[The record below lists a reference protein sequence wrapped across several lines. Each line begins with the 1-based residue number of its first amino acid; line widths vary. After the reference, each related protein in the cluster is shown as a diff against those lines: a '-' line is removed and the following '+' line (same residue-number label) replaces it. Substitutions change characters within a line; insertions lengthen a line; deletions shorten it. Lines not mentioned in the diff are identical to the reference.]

1 MKDDVRVRMYEVGF
15 GDCFLLEFPRKDWA
29 TPFRVLVDCGAHSSG
44 YPRPGWKPEQVVDQI
59 ISDVKTQAGTSHVDV
74 VVATH
79 RHQDHVVGFRAK
91 AWSQV
96 SVGEVW
102 LPWTEN
108 PKDPL
113 ARAILN
119 RQSRLAFGLNAAF
132 LSPDFGARW
141 TDPDRRAAL
150 RDLVKNSLTNASA
163 MRTLHTGFLG
173 KPKRKFLSTADPD
186 TITPEAC
193 PGLTVHV
200 IGPSKK
206 EDVIRDMDPPAGQ
219 SYLRFFDR
227 RMPMDADAIRDESF
241 EPENQIAQSQRPFPP
256 NFTLPASEYEGDSTS
271 LVLDA
276 KTKEAA
282 ASFMREDDLAVAV
295 SLDKAVNGTS
305 LMLMFEF
312 GDAFL
317 LFPGDAQW
325 GTWRSAMDDPE
336 HRELLAR
343 TTFLK
348 VGHHGSHNATPK
360 EFVEEVLG
368 GKLWCAAT
376 SVRSISF
383 WPEIPKADL
392 LTGLGTRSERVIRSD
407 KPGRSK
413 KGVSVRPKISVDFT
427 VPH

>member
-1 MKDDVRVRMYEVGF
+1 MTDNVRVRMYEVGF
-15 GDCFLLEFPRKDWA
+15 GDCFLIEFPRKDDP
-29 TPFRVLVDCGAHSSG
+29 TPFRILVDCGAHSSG
-44 YPRPGWKPEQVVDQI
+44 YPREGWKPEQVVDQI
-59 ISDVKTQAGTSHVDV
+59 VADVTTAGEPHIDV

-119 RQSRLAFGLNAAF
+119 RQSRLAFGLQAAF
-132 LSPDFGARW
+132 QSAAFGARW
-141 TDPDRRAAL
+141 TNPERAASL
-150 RDLVKNSLTNASA
+150 RDLVTNSLTNASA
-163 MRTLHTGFLG
+163 MRTLHSGFLG
-173 KPKRKFLSTADPD
+173 KPKRRYLSVADPA
-186 TITPEAC
+186 TITSDFC

-200 IGPSKK
+200 LGPSKD
-206 EDVIRDMDPPAGQ
+206 EEVIRDMDPPAGQ
-219 SYLRFFDR
+219 SYLHFLDPS
-227 RMPMDADAIRDESF
+227 MPMDAEAIGGELSSEMERQLER
-241 EPENQIAQSQRPFPP
+241 SQRPFSR
-256 NFTLPASEYEGDSTS
+256 NFTFPATEYESDPAA
-271 LVLDA
+271 LLLDA
-276 KTKEAA
+276 ETKEAA
-282 ASFMREDDLAVAV
+282 AAFMREDDLAVAV

-325 GTWRSAMDDPE
+325 GTWRGAMDDAE
-336 HRELLAR
+336 HRDLLSR

-360 EFVEEVLG
+360 EFVEDVLG
-368 GKLWCAAT
+368 AKLWCAAA
-376 SVRSISF
+376 SVRPINF

-392 LTGLGTRSERVIRSD
+392 LTALGKRSERVIRSD
-407 KPGRSK
+407 QPGRRR
-413 KGVSVRPKISVDFT
+413 KGVSVRRGVGVDFT

>member
-1 MKDDVRVRMYEVGF
+1 
-15 GDCFLLEFPRKDWA
+15 
-29 TPFRVLVDCGAHSSG
+29 
-44 YPRPGWKPEQVVDQI
+44 
-59 ISDVKTQAGTSHVDV
+59 
-74 VVATH
+74 
-79 RHQDHVVGFRAK
+79 
-91 AWSQV
+91 
-96 SVGEVW
+96 
-102 LPWTEN
+102 
-108 PKDPL
+108 
-113 ARAILN
+113 
-119 RQSRLAFGLNAAF
+119 
-132 LSPDFGARW
+132 
-141 TDPDRRAAL
+141 
-150 RDLVKNSLTNASA
+150 
-163 MRTLHTGFLG
+163 
-173 KPKRKFLSTADPD
+173 
-186 TITPEAC
+186 
-193 PGLTVHV
+193 
-200 IGPSKK
+200 
-206 EDVIRDMDPPAGQ
+206 
-219 SYLRFFDR
+219 
-227 RMPMDADAIRDESF
+227 
-241 EPENQIAQSQRPFPP
+241 
-256 NFTLPASEYEGDSTS
+256 
-271 LVLDA
+271 LDA